1 MAVFIVSFYFLQL
14 YQTIFR
20 RQIDSFFILQVVKQV
35 VVIGQVVKGD
45 NSVQLGIDSVIYW
58 LLAKIDSMN
67 FDAFVGKRASLYF
80 IGDVNIVIFN
90 EIL

>member
-14 YQTIFR
+14 YQTVFR
-20 RQIDSFFILQVVKQV
+20 RQVDSFFILQVVKQV
-35 VVIGQVVKGD
+35 VVIGEVVKGD
-45 NSVQLGIDSVIYW
+45 NSVQLSIDSVINR
-58 LLAKIDSMN
+58 LLVKIDSMN